1 VYDGLLLLLQGTM
14 LQVENQRRGALSVPC
29 FAAKRRLK
37 LAWRRGSVACSGR
50 PSGATSSID
59 RLIDDASL
67 CLVLSVLLPSFELLA
82 SAMLW

>member
-1 VYDGLLLLLQGTM
+1 MYDGLLLLLQGTM
-14 LQVENQRRGALSVPC
+14 LQVENQKKCALSVPC

-59 RLIDDASL
+59 RLID
-67 CLVLSVLLPSFELLA
+67 
-82 SAMLW
+82 